1 MASHVATIVLNR
13 PEALNAWTRQ
23 LGDDMLAALEQAAA
37 EPKVRVVVFTGAGR
51 AFSSGADLKN
61 GELGPGGR
69 LNVLGPLR
77 ESFNPLIARVR
88 TVPKPVI
95 AKVNGPAVGIGCS
108 LALAADLVVA
118 AETAYFLLAFV
129 NIGLGLDGGASLT
142 LPLRGGHARA
152 FEMAYLGERIPAARA
167 LEWGL
172 VNQVVADDQ
181 LGEAVASLAGRLGQP
196 HPARSQPSS
205 ARSTRGCTPGWR
217 RCSSSR
223 PCYSRSASCRQISSR
238 AFRPSWS
245 AENRDS
251 PVSEGCVPVGL
262 PAMNLATILT
272 ESAQRYPDR
281 VAVKLDDI
289 ELTYA
294 LLDGA
299 QRARRGPAAREGRR
313 AGRPRRRSCCRTSR
327 TSRSSTTASCAP
339 AASSSR

>member
-1 MASHVATIVLNR
+1 MASHVATIILNR

-37 EPKVRVVVFTGAGR
+37 EREVRVVVFTGAGR

-61 GELGPGGR
+61 GELGTDGR

-88 TVPKPVI
+88 TLPKPVI
-95 AKVNGPAVGIGCS
+95 AQVNGPAVGIGCS

-172 VNQVVADDQ
+172 VNQVVADDK
-181 LGEAVASLAGRLGQP
+181 LGKAVASLAGRL
-196 HPARSQPSS
+196 A
-205 ARSTRGCTPGWR
+205 AAAPG
-217 RCSSSR
+217 
-223 PCYSRSASCRQISSR
+223 A
-238 AFRPSWS
+238 
-245 AENRDS
+245 
-251 PVSEGCVPVGL
+251 
-262 PAMNLATILT
+262 LATIKRTINARLYAGLEEVLELEAVLQQERV
-272 ESAQRYPDR
+272 ESADF
-281 VAVKLDDI
+281 I
-289 ELTYA
+289 EGVQA
-294 LLDGA
+294 FME
-299 QRARRGPAAREGRR
+299 RRE
-313 AGRPRRRSCCRTSR
+313 PRFTGE
-327 TSRSSTTASCAP
+327 
-339 AASSSR
+339 

>member
-37 EPKVRVVVFTGAGR
+37 EPEVRVVVFTGAGR

-61 GELGPGGR
+61 GELGPDGR

-108 LALAADLVVA
+108 LVLAADLVVA

-181 LGEAVASLAGRLGQP
+181 LGEAVASLAGRL
-196 HPARSQPSS
+196 S
-205 ARSTRGCTPGWR
+205 AAAPG
-217 RCSSSR
+217 
-223 PCYSRSASCRQISSR
+223 A
-238 AFRPSWS
+238 
-245 AENRDS
+245 
-251 PVSEGCVPVGL
+251 
-262 PAMNLATILT
+262 LATIKGTVNARLYAGLEEVLELEAVLQQERV
-272 ESAQRYPDR
+272 ESADF
-281 VAVKLDDI
+281 I
-289 ELTYA
+289 EGVQA
-294 LLDGA
+294 FME
-299 QRARRGPAAREGRR
+299 RRE
-313 AGRPRRRSCCRTSR
+313 PRFTGE
-327 TSRSSTTASCAP
+327 
-339 AASSSR
+339 